1 MPQDFV
7 KRAAQHKRQIAQK
20 EPSKVPTG
28 LIIITLITVTGLAG
42 FLYYLTMLKP
52 EAESAPGEPE
62 QQTTVYQQQQK
73 QAKPQTK
80 TSEES
85 YDFYTLLPDSEVIAP
100 KVEEYSSTLKQTS
113 DEKAYL
119 LQAGSFRNPKDAD
132 RLRAKLIMRGLEP
145 RVQQV
150 SAKDG
155 STWHR
160 LLLGPFE
167 SRSKL
172 NHAQDIL
179 ADANTE
185 SMLIKINPGK
195 NNR

>member
-1 MPQDFV
+1 MPQDFA

-28 LIIITLITVTGLAG
+28 LIIITLITATGLAC

-52 EAESAPGEPE
+52 EAESAPGKPE
-62 QQTTVYQQQQK
+62 QKTTVHQQQQK

-80 TSEES
+80 APEES

-100 KVEEYSSTLKQTS
+100 KVEEYSSTLKQAS

-195 NNR
+195 K

>member
-42 FLYYLTMLKP
+42 FLYYLTILKP
-52 EAESAPGEPE
+52 EAESPPGKPE
-62 QQTTVYQQQQK
+62 QQATVHQQKQK
-73 QAKPQTK
+73 QAKQQTK
-80 TSEES
+80 ASEES

-113 DEKAYL
+113 TEKAYL